1 MRTDVILL
9 PGLHGST
16 SLFDTFV
23 ALAPPWARCRPISL
37 PLDGSQHF
45 DALADVIEPQLRPL
59 EGFVLFGESFSGP
72 LAARLAARL
81 GRKVSLLVLCNPLV
95 ESPVAL
101 APSLLSSIVRSPMV
115 PIWAVSLALTGGDR
129 RLAAAALRELRALP
143 VHVLGERLAVA
154 TAGGRE
160 DFLRYLAAPVL
171 AIVGTK
177 DRFLSPS
184 TIEDLFDDV
193 PFGIVRHIDGP
204 HLAAQAAPAAVW
216 AAITGEFE
224 RAA

>member
-1 MRTDVILL
+1 MRIDVVLL

-23 ALAPPWARCRPISL
+23 ALAPPWARCRPIAL
-37 PLDGSQHF
+37 PLAGSQHF
-45 DALADVIEPQLRPL
+45 DALADVIEPRLRPL
-59 EGFVLFGESFSGP
+59 EGFVLFAESFSGP
-72 LAARLAARL
+72 LAARLATRL

-101 APSLLSSIVRSPMV
+101 APSVLSSIVRSPML
-115 PIWAVSLALTGGDR
+115 PTWAVSFAMTGGDR
-129 RLAAAALRELRALP
+129 RLAAAVLREVRALP
-143 VHVLGERLAVA
+143 VHVLVERLAA
-154 TAGGRE
+154 AAAAGRE
-160 DFLRYLAAPVL
+160 DFLRYLAAPAL
-171 AIVGTK
+171 AIIGTR
-177 DRFLSPS
+177 DRLLSPRM
-184 TIEDLFDDV
+184 IEDLFDNV
-193 PFGIVRHIDGP
+193 PFGVVRHVEGP

>member
-37 PLDGSQHF
+37 PLVGSQHF

-95 ESPVAL
+95 ESPVVL
-101 APSLLSSIVRSPMV
+101 APSVLSSIVRSPMV
-115 PIWAVSLALTGGDR
+115 PTWAVSLALTGGDR
-129 RLAAAALRELRALP
+129 RLAAAVRREVRALP
-143 VHVLGERLAVA
+143 VPVLVERLAVA
-154 TAGGRE
+154 LACGRE
-160 DFLRYLAAPVL
+160 DLLRYLAL
-171 AIVGTK
+171 
-177 DRFLSPS
+177 RSS
-184 TIEDLFDDV
+184 
-193 PFGIVRHIDGP
+193 RS
-204 HLAAQAAPAAVW
+204 
-216 AAITGEFE
+216 
-224 RAA
+224 

>member
-23 ALAPPWARCRPISL
+23 ALAPPWARCRPIAL
-37 PLDGSQHF
+37 PLVGSQHF
-45 DALADVIEPQLRPL
+45 DALADVIEPRLRAL
-59 EGFVLFGESFSGP
+59 EGLVLFGESFSGP

-81 GRKVSLLVLCNPLV
+81 GNKVSLLVLCNPLV
-95 ESPVAL
+95 ESPIGL
-101 APSLLSSIVRSPMV
+101 APSVLASIARSAMLPTWV
-115 PIWAVSLALTGGDR
+115 ASLAMTGGDR
-129 RLAAAALRELRALP
+129 RLAAAVLREVRALP
-143 VHVLGERLAVA
+143 VPVLVERLAVA
-154 TAGGRE
+154 LACGRE

-171 AIVGTK
+171 AIIGTR

-184 TIEDLFDDV
+184 MIEDLFNDV
-193 PFGIVRHIDGP
+193 PFGIVRHVDGP

-216 AAITGEFE
+216 AAISGEFE